1 MKNKNIIYIIGV
13 FVIGII
19 LTILYIFKYDKLDS
33 TILNKNW
40 YRYNYTNGY
49 YDVFNIDEY
58 KISYYRPSNDN
69 FTNEYDSCSKYRFNK
84 KSKSLILDCNKQIII
99 KKIEKNIIT
108 LLIDNEEN
116 TFFSNIDD
124 SLNYE
129 FNKFYG
135 MSKSEYKK
143 SKTQV
148 LDLIKISNSN
158 LLNIVKEKEYSKI
171 IFIGNKCTS
180 VDCFIAYDTFEKW
193 VTVSTNTYYVNSDEL
208 DDSTINSLNN
218 INKSFLNDS
227 NFYNDS
233 YPKVIITNGGKI
245 IDSYLVNCRGFDCT
259 SFYNK

>member
-84 KSKSLILDCNKQIII
+84 KSKSLILDCNKEIII
-99 KKIEKNIIT
+99 KKIEKNTIT

-143 SKTQV
+143 SKSQV

-171 IFIGNKCTS
+171 IF
-180 VDCFIAYDTFEKW
+180 FISYKR
-193 VTVSTNTYYVNSDEL
+193 
-208 DDSTINSLNN
+208 TI
-218 INKSFLNDS
+218 
-227 NFYNDS
+227 
-233 YPKVIITNGGKI
+233 
-245 IDSYLVNCRGFDCT
+245 
-259 SFYNK
+259 